1 MANTNDI
8 FEVPLEKLRWRCP
21 PESLEFAAA
30 DEITGII
37 GQERAQRALRFG
49 LQLKA
54 PGYNVYVTGPSGTG
68 KNTLVRSLLSE
79 LKGQGPAPPDI
90 CYVHNFQRPDEP
102 SVVYLPAGRGAA
114 LAQAMDELTALL
126 QKTFATANGA
136 ANAAAKPQRASRQNL
151 ESIKTLAQNRLA
163 ELKNQ
168 FADAGLAAYFDHAQA
183 FILAQ
188 AARWPE
194 ATAAPSLAEC
204 KINVLVDNS
213 QTQGAPVII
222 ETAPTYTNLFGA
234 IGRAQHRDGW
244 WQTDF
249 TRIKAGA
256 LARANR
262 GYLVFNLTNAV
273 SEPGVWRM
281 LKRTLRHRRLEI
293 QAHDPLAPNNVSLL
307 RPEPIALD
315 VKVVVITDFDD
326 YYSLYRHDGD
336 FRAIFKVRAD
346 FDISMANDTG
356 AHRHYAAFIKKICA
370 EENLLPFDRSAV
382 AAVIEHGVWLAG
394 LQSKI
399 SARFGHIA
407 DLLREANFAAAE
419 NGGSTVR
426 GGDVLRAIEE
436 KNYRNRL
443 GEERW
448 FERIRAGRLM
458 IDVDGKKTGQANALL
473 VLSYPDYSFGYPSR
487 VTAAVGMGNAGII
500 NIEREADLS
509 GKTHNKGVAIVAGY
523 LRGKY
528 AHDKPLSM
536 SASIA
541 FEQSGISVDGDSASV
556 AEVCAI
562 LSALSGLPLRQDLA
576 MTGSM
581 NQKGDIQGIGGVN
594 EKIEGFFN
602 ACRDLGLTGTQGVI
616 IPQRNVDDL
625 MLRQDVIDAVAAG
638 KFHLYAVKTIDEC
651 LELLTGVPA
660 GEQDAEGKYPEGTLH
675 FKADQRLRELN
686 KEKKD
691 NKTPDEKKDEKSDTD
706 KKESAKPG

>member
-1 MANTNDI
+1 MTNTNDI
-8 FEVPLEKLRWRCP
+8 FDVPLEKLRWRCP
-21 PESLEFAAA
+21 LESLELATA

-54 PGYNVYVTGPSGTG
+54 PGYNVYVTGPSGCG
-68 KNTLVRSLLSE
+68 KNTLVRSLLNE
-79 LKGQGPAPPDI
+79 LKDKGPTPPDI

-102 SVVYLPAGRGAA
+102 NVVYLPAGRGPA
-114 LAQAMDELTALL
+114 LAQAMEELTAWV
-126 QKTFATANGA
+126 QKAF
-136 ANAAAKPQRASRQNL
+136 ANADGTAKPERAYRQNF
-151 ESIKTLAQNRLA
+151 EPIKNLVQNRLA

-168 FADAGLAAYFDHAQA
+168 FVDTRLAAYFDQVQT
-183 FILAQ
+183 FILTQ
-188 AARWPE
+188 AARWSE
-194 ATAAPSLAEC
+194 AAAVPSWTAC
-204 KINVLVDNS
+204 KINVVVDNS
-213 QTQGAPVII
+213 QTRGAPVII
-222 ETAPTYTNLFGA
+222 ETAPTYTNLFGT
-234 IGRAQHRDGW
+234 IGRAPHREGW

-249 TRIKAGA
+249 MQIKAGA
-256 LARANR
+256 LARANG
-262 GYLVFNLTNAV
+262 GYLVFNLTSAL

-307 RPEPIALD
+307 RPEPIALE
-315 VKVVVITDFDD
+315 VKVVVMTDFED

-336 FRAIFKVRAD
+336 FRHIFKVRAD
-346 FDISMANDTG
+346 FDSSMANEAG

-382 AAVIEHGVWLAG
+382 AAVIEYGVWLAG
-394 LQSKI
+394 VQSKI

-407 DLLREANFAAAE
+407 DLLREANFVAAE
-419 NGGSTVR
+419 NGGAMVH
-426 GGDVLRAIEE
+426 GDDVQRAIEE
-436 KNYRNRL
+436 RYYRNRL

-448 FERIRAGRLM
+448 FERIRTGRLM
-458 IDVDGKKTGQANALL
+458 IDVDGKKTGQANALM

-541 FEQSGISVDGDSASV
+541 FEQSGTSVDGDSASV
-556 AEVCAI
+556 AEVCVI

-576 MTGSM
+576 VTGSM
-581 NQKGDIQGIGGVN
+581 NQKGEIQGIGGVN

-602 ACRDLGLTGTQGVI
+602 ACRDRGLTATQGVI
-616 IPQRNVDDL
+616 IPQLNVEDL
-625 MLRQDVIDAVAAG
+625 MLRQEVIDAIAAG
-638 KFHLYAVKTIDEC
+638 KFHVYAVKTIDEC

-675 FKADQRLRELN
+675 YKVDQRLRELN
-686 KEKKD
+686 KEKRD
-691 NKTPDEKKDEKSDTD
+691 NKTPDEKKDEKSDAD
-706 KKESAKPG
+706 KKESAKPA

>member
-8 FEVPLEKLRWRCP
+8 VDVPLEKLRWRCP
-21 PESLEFAAA
+21 PESLEVVAA

-49 LQLKA
+49 LRLKA

-68 KNTLVRSLLSE
+68 KNTLVRSLLNE
-79 LKGQGPAPPDI
+79 LKGQGPTPPDI
-90 CYVHNFQRPDEP
+90 CYIHNFQRPDEP
-102 SVVYLPAGRGAA
+102 SVVYLPAGQGAA
-114 LAQAMDELTALL
+114 LAMAMDELAALL
-126 QKTFATANGA
+126 QKNFAHAN
-136 ANAAAKPQRASRQNL
+136 NAAHASRQHL
-151 ESIKTLAQNRLA
+151 ESIKTVAQNRLA
-163 ELKNQ
+163 ELKKQ
-168 FADAGLAAYFDHAQA
+168 YTAPGLAAYFDHMQA

-188 AARWPE
+188 AAQWPE
-194 ATAAPSLAEC
+194 AHATPSLTEC
-204 KINVLVDNS
+204 KINVVVDNS
-213 QTQGAPVII
+213 QTHGAPVII
-222 ETAPTYTNLFGA
+222 ETAPTYTNLFGT
-234 IGRAQHRDGW
+234 ISRAQHRDGW

-256 LARANR
+256 LARANG
-262 GYLVFNLTNAV
+262 GYLVFNLTNAL

-281 LKRTLRHRRLEI
+281 LRRTLRHRRLEI

-315 VKVVVITDFDD
+315 VKVVAITDFDD
-326 YYSLYRHDGD
+326 YYPLYRHDSD
-336 FRAIFKVRAD
+336 FRSIFKVRAD
-346 FDISMANDTG
+346 FDGNMANEAG

-407 DLLREANFAAAE
+407 DLLREANFVAAE
-419 NGGSTVR
+419 NGGALVR
-426 GGDVLRAIEE
+426 GDDVQRAIEE
-436 KNYRNRL
+436 KNYRSRL

-448 FERIRAGRLM
+448 LERIRAGRLM

-509 GKTHNKGVAIVAGY
+509 GKTHNKGVAIIAGY
-523 LRGKY
+523 LRSQY

-541 FEQSGISVDGDSASV
+541 FEQSGISVDGDSAAM

-581 NQKGDIQGIGGVN
+581 NQKGEIQGIGGVN

-602 ACRDLGLTGTQGVI
+602 VCRDRGLTGTQGVV
-616 IPQRNVDDL
+616 IPQLNVEDL

-638 KFHLYAVKTIDEC
+638 TFHLYAVKHINEC

-675 FKADQRLRELN
+675 YKVDQRLRELN

-691 NKTPDEKKDEKSDTD
+691 NKTPDEKKEEKSDAD
-706 KKESAKPG
+706 KKDSAKPG

>member
-1 MANTNDI
+1 MANPSDI

-21 PESLEFAAA
+21 PESLELAAA
-30 DEITGII
+30 DEITGIF

-79 LKGQGPAPPDI
+79 LKGQGPTPPDI

-102 SVVYLPAGRGAA
+102 RVVYLPAGRGAA
-114 LAQAMDELTALL
+114 LAQAMDELIALL
-126 QKTFATANGA
+126 QKNFANANGA
-136 ANAAAKPQRASRQNL
+136 ANAAAKLQRASRQNL
-151 ESIKTLAQNRLA
+151 EPIKTLAQNRLA

-168 FADAGLAAYFDHAQA
+168 FADTGFAAHFDRAQA

-194 ATAAPSLAEC
+194 ASAAPSLAEC
-204 KINVLVDNS
+204 KINVVVDNS
-213 QTQGAPVII
+213 QTRGAPVII
-222 ETAPTYTNLFGA
+222 ETAPTYTNLFGT
-234 IGRAQHRDGW
+234 IGRAQQRDGW

-256 LARANR
+256 LARANG

-315 VKVVVITDFDD
+315 LKVVAITDLDD
-326 YYSLYRHDGD
+326 YYHLYRHDSD
-336 FRAIFKVRAD
+336 FRSIFKVRAD
-346 FDISMANDTG
+346 FDGSMANEAS
-356 AHRHYAAFIKKICA
+356 AHRHYAGFIKKICA

-394 LQSKI
+394 LQGKI

-407 DLLREANFAAAE
+407 DLLREANFAAAA
-419 NGGSTVR
+419 NDDACVR
-426 GGDVLRAIEE
+426 GDDVQRAIEE

-443 GEERW
+443 AEERW

-458 IDVDGKKTGQANALL
+458 VDLDGKKTGQANALM
-473 VLSYPDYSFGYPSR
+473 VLGYPDYSFGYPSR
-487 VTAAVGMGNAGII
+487 LTAAVGMGNAGII

-562 LSALSGLPLRQDLA
+562 LSALSELPLRQDLA
-576 MTGSM
+576 ITGSM
-581 NQKGDIQGIGGVN
+581 NQKGEIQSVGGVN

-602 ACRDLGLTGTQGVI
+602 ACRDRVLAGTQGVI
-616 IPQRNVDDL
+616 MPQFNVEDL
-625 MLRQDVIDAVAAG
+625 MLRQEVIDAVAAG
-638 KFHLYAVKTIDEC
+638 KFHLYAVKHIDEC

-675 FKADQRLRELN
+675 YKVDQRLRELN
-686 KEKKD
+686 KEKRD
-691 NKTPDEKKDEKSDTD
+691 NKTPDEKKDEKPDAD